1 MKFGKPR
8 KTTQG
13 IDVENTYAKFGGP
26 TMIGSWSKIGGT
38 KASGEREQQQQ
49 QQEQEELILH
59 SKYANCKQS

>member
-8 KTTQG
+8 KKSQG

-38 KASGEREQQQQ
+38 KASGGENLAKSTEILKSPIFRE
-49 QQEQEELILH
+49 
-59 SKYANCKQS
+59 KF

>member
-26 TMIGSWSKIGGT
+26 MMIGSWSKIGGT
-38 KASGEREQQQQ
+38 KASGEQRE
-49 QQEQEELILH
+49 EEKLILH
-59 SKYANCKQS
+59 AKYADFKQS